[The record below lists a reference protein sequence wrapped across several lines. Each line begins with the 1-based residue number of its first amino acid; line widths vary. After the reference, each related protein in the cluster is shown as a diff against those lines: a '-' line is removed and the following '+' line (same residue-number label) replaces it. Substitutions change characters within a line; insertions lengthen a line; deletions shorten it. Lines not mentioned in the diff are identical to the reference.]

1 MVFIPL
7 SIRFTLDSTIFLAY
21 YPSRWL
27 TTEVRVEQLKELR
40 TRKGYSQQELADLS
54 DVAQHTISEI
64 ELGRRKPQG
73 RTLRKMAAALGVEV
87 SDLLEVQERPKV
99 PRIFSAE
106 WALKV
111 TREKMQREI
120 KAADTARLH
129 KLLAELAG
137 DEYTHTR
144 EEVKAALK
152 DEEKRALGHRRVEA
166 LSRAADVWA
175 ELRERGEES
184 PEKGLPVLRNFLE
197 LVGYV

>member
-1 MVFIPL
+1 M
-7 SIRFTLDSTIFLAY
+7 DA
-21 YPSRWL
+21 
-27 TTEVRVEQLKELR
+27 LKELR
-40 TRKGYSQQELADLS
+40 RRKGWSQKDLS
-54 DVAQHTISEI
+54 RESGVGPDTISGI
-64 ELGRRKPQG
+64 ESERHAPRPS
-73 RTLRKMAAALGVEV
+73 TLRKLAGALGVEV
-87 SDLLEVQERPKV
+87 ADLLEVEDRPKV

-120 KAADTARLH
+120 KTADTARLH
-129 KLLAELAG
+129 KLLAELTG

-152 DEEKRALGHRRVEA
+152 DAEKRAQAHRRVEA
-166 LSRAADVWA
+166 LSRATDVWA

-184 PEKGLPVLRNFLE
+184 PEKGLPALRKFLE